1 MASNIKSSGTAP
13 PNHRIFTG
21 GWSIF
26 TVRRPI
32 KKDKNSSK
40 KKEVV
45 KDNKELSMDIITK
58 VLEDSSEGEDVRKR
72 LDVFVK
78 TRSVLKSLL
87 GGWDVKQ

>member
-1 MASNIKSSGTAP
+1 MASNIKSEGTLP

-45 KDNKELSMDIITK
+45 KDNKEGVD
-58 VLEDSSEGEDVRKR
+58 G
-72 LDVFVK
+72 
-78 TRSVLKSLL
+78 
-87 GGWDVKQ
+87 